1 MKYSELAAVYQQL
14 ESTSKRLAKT
24 KIISELLKKTNT
36 EDIDKITLLLQG
48 RVFPWYDES
57 KLGVASKLVIKAI
70 NKATGI
76 SASKIEDEWRKTG
89 DLGKV
94 AENLV
99 AKKSQSTLM
108 SRDVTVSKVFENLRK
123 LPSIEGAGSVDR
135 KIGLIAE
142 LMTSAKPIEARYIVR
157 SVLEELRVGVGAG
170 SLRDAIVWAFFSK
183 ELEINY
189 NKEKNDIDVPDREEY
204 KKYVNAVQHAFD
216 VTNDPS
222 IVAKTAKLKGLKG
235 LEKTSMQVGKPIKVM
250 LALKVNDI
258 EEGFERVGKPGQI
271 EYKYDG
277 FRMQIH
283 KKDDINI
290 FTRNLENVTKQF
302 PEIVEYVKQVKG
314 KDFILDGE
322 AVGFD
327 PKTKKYL
334 PFQSV
339 SQRIR
344 RKYDIEKMSRQYPIE
359 INLFDIIYYEGK
371 SLIKEPF
378 EKRRALL
385 EKIVKPEDKKIVLA
399 KKIVTSDE
407 KEVEKFYEQAIA
419 DAQEGVMMKTLDA
432 PYKPG
437 ARVGYMV
444 KLKPVM
450 ESVDLVI
457 VEAEWGEGKRSG
469 WLTSYTLATIDED
482 GNLLKIGKSSTGL
495 KEKPSEGLS
504 FQDLTDAL
512 KPLIVSEKG
521 KLVKVKPQ
529 IIIEVD
535 YQEIQKSPTYESG
548 YALRF
553 PIVSK
558 LRTDRGVNDITPL
571 YEIKQCYNKQKK

>member
-344 RKYDIEKMSRQYPIE
+344 RKYDIEKMSQQYPIE